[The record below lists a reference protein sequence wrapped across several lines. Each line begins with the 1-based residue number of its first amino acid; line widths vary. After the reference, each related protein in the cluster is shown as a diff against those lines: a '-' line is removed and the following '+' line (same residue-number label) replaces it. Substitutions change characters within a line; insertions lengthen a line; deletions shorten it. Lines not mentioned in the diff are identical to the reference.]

1 MLIPPTQNPRRGE
14 LESLLTFG
22 FLYTKCSTLKQLY
35 QIHAPIFTENL
46 SQNCFLPPKI
56 VAFCAIK
63 NSIDYTRP
71 LFNKML
77 QPNVVENGY
86 FLETLRLYK
95 NMHSRDVGPNNFTFP
110 FILRA
115 YKFFVGTALI
125 DMYSNC
131 GRILSAHWVFDQMPQ
146 RNVVLETFREMLRLN
161 AKPNNA
167 TLVIMLS
174 ASARL
179 GVLEMGEWIFNYA
192 NNNGFKGK
200 SLISNGLIDM
210 YLKCGC
216 IEKVVTW
223 NVMIG
228 GLAMHGHGLQA
239 LAIFRRMREE
249 RARLDG
255 ITFVGVLCACTHAGL
270 VDEGSRNFH
279 SMTHDYHNT
288 PTIEHYGCM
297 VDLLGR
303 AGRIEEALELIK
315 RMPIEV
321 DSVVWSSL
329 HGACRTFGNIEPTN
343 PANYELLS
351 KIFAAAGRRKEAA
364 RMKVVMIERGIQ
376 KIPGWSSIEVNG
388 SVAKFYSSDKRNPRS
403 IEIFEEFKWVNTVIE
418 NTIQSYIE

>member
-1 MLIPPTQNPRRGE
+1 MVEKDVISWNTLLVGYVDNGDLGSPLKAFGE
-14 LESLLTFG
+14 MT
-22 FLYTKCSTLKQLY
+22 
-35 QIHAPIFTENL
+35 
-46 SQNCFLPPKI
+46 
-56 VAFCAIK
+56 V
-63 NSIDYTRP
+63 
-71 LFNKML
+71 
-77 QPNVVENGY
+77 
-86 FLETLRLYK
+86 FLERHTWGLCTWWF
-95 NMHSRDVGPNNFTFP
+95 H
-110 FILRA
+110 
-115 YKFFVGTALI
+115 
-125 DMYSNC
+125 C
-131 GRILSAHWVFDQMPQ
+131 E
-146 RNVVLETFREMLRLN
+146 VLETFREMLRLN

-179 GVLEMGEWIFNYA
+179 GALEMVRVYRE
-192 NNNGFKGK
+192 
-200 SLISNGLIDM
+200 SGLCV
-210 YLKCGC
+210 CGDKR
-216 IEKVVTW
+216 ERQREVTW

-279 SMTHDYHNT
+279 SMTHDCHNT

-315 RMPIEV
+315 RMPIEE

-329 HGACRTFGNIEPTN
+329 HGACRTF
-343 PANYELLS
+343 
-351 KIFAAAGRRKEAA
+351 GRRKEAA

-403 IEIFEEFKWVNTVIE
+403 IEIFEVLSGLT
-418 NTIQSYIE
+418 QSLKSIGYDSKIDILHDVREDS